1 MVGVA
6 WVCTAVRGAGRNH
19 KQGVEDGVAG
29 GRLAAAWVCKP
40 DMAVAVGDNSSLEVR
55 AVPVGG
61 VVVEAQ
67 WGSCGH
73 QRNLALLVGLARTG
87 VGAGEVAA

>member
-6 WVCTAVRGAGRNH
+6 WVCTAVRGAGHNH

-29 GRLAAAWVCKP
+29 GRLAVAWVCKR
-40 DMAVAVGDNSSLEVR
+40 DTAVAEGDKSSLEVR
-55 AVPVGG
+55 TAPVGG

-73 QRNLALLVGLARTG
+73 QRNLVLLVGLARMEVWAGG
-87 VGAGEVAA
+87 VAV

>member
-1 MVGVA
+1 M
-6 WVCTAVRGAGRNH
+6 AVQGAGHNH

-29 GRLAAAWVCKP
+29 GRLAVAWVCKP

-55 AVPVGG
+55 TVPVGG

-73 QRNLALLVGLARTG
+73 QRTLVLLVGLAHMEVWAGG
-87 VGAGEVAA
+87 VVV